1 MTETDIE
8 NGTMDEPQ
16 EVSVGDAIE
25 QEIARTGKQ
34 DNISIIAF
42 TATPKATTLQ
52 LFGSTRPDGSKVPF
66 DLYSMKQAIEEGF
79 ILDVLNN
86 YTTYKTYYKLNK
98 AVEEDPE
105 LKTTV
110 AKRKIAK
117 FVELSDENIHQ
128 KGRNYHGP
136 FYYS

>member
-1 MTETDIE
+1 M
-8 NGTMDEPQ
+8 
-16 EVSVGDAIE
+16 
-25 QEIARTGKQ
+25 
-34 DNISIIAF
+34 
-42 TATPKATTLQ
+42 Q
-52 LFGSTRPDGSKVPF
+52 LFGSTRPDGSKGPF

-117 FVELSDENIHQ
+117 FVELSDEKFI
-128 KGRNYHGP
+128 KR
-136 FYYS
+136 SKLSWTILLLMTSWLI